1 MVLPPIFGLSYTGW
15 IPNHVTNGVD
25 YSWVVGLLV
34 SGLLYLV
41 LSRSL
46 DLDAEQAA
54 IAASERELQSI
65 DVAAEAAA
73 IAEQSRPDAAGE

>member
-1 MVLPPIFGLSYTGW
+1 M
-15 IPNHVTNGVD
+15 
-25 YSWVVGLLV
+25 
-34 SGLLYLV
+34 SGPWSGRAGEIVRERLV

-46 DLDAEQAA
+46 TWSAEQAA

-73 IAEQSRPDAAGE
+73 IAEQGRPDAAGE

>member
-1 MVLPPIFGLSYTGW
+1 MVGQGGRDDPE
-15 IPNHVTNGVD
+15 H
-25 YSWVVGLLV
+25 
-34 SGLLYLV
+34 LV

-73 IAEQSRPDAAGE
+73 IAEQGRPDAAGE